1 MEEEKLTWADVMRGF
16 EESRKLIDEWRIS
29 TKEANSELRAMFAE
43 SRAEYEKKRQA
54 DFAETQVMFEKSR
67 AEYEKSRAESEKS
80 RAEYEKNRAE
90 YEKNQAEYEKK
101 RQADLAETK
110 ALFEKNQIEYEKRQA
125 KLDAQM
131 AETNKKI
138 NGISDSNGMF
148 AEEFFFNT
156 LSEKK
161 EFAGIHFDEVEDD
174 IGYRRKLPDGKR
186 IKDQFDILMTNA
198 ASVAVLEVKYRA
210 RKDDV
215 ETLAGRK
222 LKNFKI
228 LFPEYNG
235 LKVYLG
241 LAALAFEDDAVE
253 EARKYGIGLLQQ
265 VGETVEYAADWEV
278 KAY

>member
-16 EESRKLIDEWRIS
+16 EESRKRNEELGIYL
-29 TKEANSELRAMFAE
+29 KEAVSDLKAMFAE
-43 SRAEYEKKRQA
+43 S
-54 DFAETQVMFEKSR
+54 
-67 AEYEKSRAESEKS
+67 
-80 RAEYEKNRAE
+80 
-90 YEKNQAEYEKK
+90 
-101 RQADLAETK
+101 K
-110 ALFEKNQIEYEKRQA
+110 AEYEKRQA
-125 KLDAQM
+125 RLDVQM

-174 IGYRRKLPDGKR
+174 IAHTQKQPDGKR
-186 IKDQFDILMTNA
+186 LKDQIDILMTNA
-198 ASVAVLEVKYRA
+198 ASVAVIEVKYRA

-222 LKNFKI
+222 LRNFKI
-228 LFPEYNG
+228 LFPEYKG

-265 VGETVEYAADWEV
+265 VGETVENAADWEV

>member
-1 MEEEKLTWADVMRGF
+1 MDTEETIR
-16 EESRKLIDEWRIS
+16 
-29 TKEANSELRAMFAE
+29 
-43 SRAEYEKKRQA
+43 
-54 DFAETQVMFEKSR
+54 FEKDDAIMASTEEDSKR
-67 AEYEKSRAESEKS
+67 LAVEFDEISEV
-80 RAEYEKNRAE
+80 
-90 YEKNQAEYEKK
+90 
-101 RQADLAETK
+101 K
-110 ALFEKNQIEYEKRQA
+110 ALLKEMAVRMAASSAEFEKHRAEYEKRQA

-161 EFAGIHFDEVEDD
+161 EFAGIHFDDVEDD
-174 IGYRRKLPDGKR
+174 VGYRRKLPDGKR

-198 ASVAVLEVKYRA
+198 ASVAVIEVKYRA

-215 ETLAGRK
+215 ATLTGRK
-222 LKNFKI
+222 LENFKI

-235 LKVYLG
+235 LKIYLG

-278 KAY
+278 KAYY

>member
-1 MEEEKLTWADVMRGF
+1 MEEEKLTWADIMRGF
-16 EESRKLIDEWRIS
+16 AESRKLIDEWRVS
-29 TKEANSELRAMFAE
+29 TKEAFSELKAE
-43 SRAEYEKKRQA
+43 
-54 DFAETQVMFEKSR
+54 FT
-67 AEYEKSRAESEKS
+67 
-80 RAEYEKNRAE
+80 
-90 YEKNQAEYEKK
+90 KNQAEYEK
-101 RQADLAETK
+101 RQA
-110 ALFEKNQIEYEKRQA
+110 R
-125 KLDAQM
+125 LDAQM

-161 EFAGIHFDEVEDD
+161 EFAGIHFDDVEDD
-174 IGYRRKLPDGKR
+174 VGSTQKQPDGKR
-186 IKDQFDILMTNA
+186 LKDQFDILMTNA
-198 ASVAVLEVKYRA
+198 ASVAVIEVKYRA

-235 LKVYLG
+235 FKIYLG
-241 LAALAFEDDAVE
+241 LAALAFEDDAVD
-253 EARKYGIGLLQQ
+253 EARKYGVGLLQQ
-265 VGETVEYAADWEV
+265 VGETVENAADWEV